1 MTQIVIAPRIE
12 DPLSDTEPVAPAGYF
27 QIRPSAPYSAGG
39 QWVRD
44 EWSNPISFQGSPITV
59 QLDPLVDIPYELLLA
74 LPDGVS
80 GGLTETHEFRFV
92 PASGTPLAWDSLTR
106 ASGPSGA
113 PLLPDALTARVAAL
127 ETAVAGG
134 GGGGGGAVLSVAGK
148 TGAVNLVIADISNT
162 NDVGQAIVTMAGAN
176 LAARK
181 AAVLSYLGA
190 GTSGL
195 TLGTSSTQAA
205 QGDLAAYLAGA
216 QTFTGTKTFS
226 AGLTVSGGT
235 VSLPD
240 NSLAIADVNG
250 LQAALDTLTAAVA
263 AINTALNDTPQFVYV
278 SSGAYPARRATP
290 RPQIFRDPTVIP
302 TNDGSTSGGGGMVP
316 NIDIWLGN

>member
-1 MTQIVIAPRIE
+1 MT
-12 DPLSDTEPVAPAGYF
+12 
-27 QIRPSAPYSAGG
+27 
-39 QWVRD
+39 
-44 EWSNPISFQGSPITV
+44 
-59 QLDPLVDIPYELLLA
+59 LVNLVYRR
-74 LPDGVS
+74 PDGVHAEGTLLTAADGS
-80 GGLTETHEFRFV
+80 VAVSSIHRYDTSDGEMTRVAFTVPLGTQGVFFDPGTWVFELVGVSDGKGGYLTGDDATSVRIV
-92 PASGTPLAWDSLTR
+92 PASGTFDVDDLTETTL
-106 ASGPSGA
+106 SGGPA
-113 PLLPDALTARVAAL
+113 LPDELTARVAAL
-127 ETAVAGG
+127 EALIAGG

-162 NDVGQAIVTMAGAN
+162 NDVGQAIVTMAGAS

-181 AAVLSYLGA
+181 AAVLAYLGA

-235 VSLPD
+235 VNLPD
-240 NSLAIADVNG
+240 NSLAIADVSG